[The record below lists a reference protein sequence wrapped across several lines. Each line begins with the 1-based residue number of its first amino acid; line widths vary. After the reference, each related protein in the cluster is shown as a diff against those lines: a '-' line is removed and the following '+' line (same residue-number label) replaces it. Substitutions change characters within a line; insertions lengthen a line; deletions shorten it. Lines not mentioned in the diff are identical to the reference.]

1 LSTGLSFG
9 AVIGDRRKTVKECPK
24 EGYEDGE
31 GSRGQS
37 CYEEQLKSLRLFC
50 PEKKRLSG
58 NLMVGYSFFVRG
70 AEEQVLISSF
80 W

>member
-1 LSTGLSFG
+1 MIKGQ
-9 AVIGDRRKTVKECPK
+9 
-24 EGYEDGE
+24 EGKM
-31 GSRGQS
+31 
-37 CYEEQLKSLRLFC
+37 YEEHLKSLRLFC